1 VRTPSIPVLH
11 NVHVQSESEPD
22 KIREAL
28 VKQIVMPVR
37 WVEIIRR
44 METEGATRVVEC
56 GPGKVLAG
64 LNKRIVSHAQTTAI
78 HDPKSIAE
86 ELAK

>member
-1 VRTPSIPVLH
+1 VLH

-22 KIREAL
+22 KSREAL
-28 VKQIVMPVR
+28 VKQIEMPVR

-44 METEGATRVVEC
+44 METEGVTRIVEC

-64 LNKRIVSHAQTTAI
+64 LNKRIVSNTQTTAI

-86 ELAK
+86 ELVK